1 MRYSTE
7 PKYRKYFKGYGFL
20 SFARKIGD
28 KYGKKSMDAATK
40 TGLYAAKT
48 TSKRAVQ
55 KTIEPTGDLI
65 GNKIDDKIT
74 SVGKTKTKEKEIE
87 RKEIYISPEKRANY

>member
-1 MRYSTE
+1 
-7 PKYRKYFKGYGFL
+7 
-20 SFARKIGD
+20 
-28 KYGKKSMDAATK
+28 MDAATK
-40 TGLYAAKT
+40 TGLYTAKT

-55 KTIEPTGDLI
+55 KTKEPTGDLI

-87 RKEIYISPEKRANY
+87 RKEIYISPEKRANYWWLKIVLTPYKNGLPKNYKLGR